1 MYVNFNIYIRIYM
14 CTCLCAHV
22 CAHVRAYV
30 RLNQQTYIRHRS
42 HRFTEE
48 QTLTVQD
55 GFKSESATKW
65 CRKK

>member
-1 MYVNFNIYIRIYM
+1 M